1 MATKGERRALLFL
14 AAVALLGAG
23 TRVIRSRH
31 GAVDSSSLDRQLD
44 AVEATRSPSRT
55 RSPPTRKTR
64 ERTSSDSQ
72 PPSSATPPATPVP
85 VGPLD
90 LDVATSDDIE
100 RLPGIGPAIAKRI
113 VADREKNGGFGCL
126 KALDGVKGI
135 GPAMIARLDRL
146 VAFSGA
152 RRRECTSGGDLRP
165 GPTPIPAPA
174 PAR

>member
-31 GAVDSSSLDRQLD
+31 DAGDSSSLDRQLE
-44 AVEATRSPSRT
+44 AVEATRSTTRT
-55 RSPPTRKTR
+55 RSRPTRKTR

-72 PPSSATPPATPVP
+72 ALSVATPPVP

-165 GPTPIPAPA
+165 GPTPIPAAA